1 MTPVLHRSRNIIA
14 SAWLALALTFGSTV
28 LAQSTLP
35 QAAEEALVEGEL
47 LVAEALA
54 TYPSQYPDRPLW
66 QAAFEAGRRAAGLAP
81 DRLEP
86 VHFLARAYT
95 LSHWIGP
102 AWSTWEDY
110 LRRGGVLNADD
121 QDLVASVG
129 KELGYGA
136 YERGD
141 VAGALQYY
149 LRVTDLV
156 PQDAEAHVWAGR
168 ILVENERPAESIPFW
183 EQATRLDPS
192 DDRSAYFLD
201 LAREQSR
208 WGSAPVNVFREGVNL
223 YEAGQPTEASERFAR
238 AVLLNPDYPTAWAWL
253 GRVAFEAGNYA
264 DAGTYYANAVRLEPG
279 NETYRYFL
287 NEAGR
292 LAGGA
297 PVDDED

>member
-1 MTPVLHRSRNIIA
+1 MNPILYRSRTIIA
-14 SAWLALALTFGSTV
+14 SASLAIALSFGTV
-28 LAQSTLP
+28 VWAQSTLP
-35 QAAEEALVEGEL
+35 QAAAEALVEGEL
-47 LVAEALA
+47 LITEALA

-86 VHFLARAYT
+86 LHFLARAYT

-110 LRRGGVLNADD
+110 LRRGGVLSSDD
-121 QDLVASVG
+121 QELVASVG

-141 VAGALQYY
+141 HELALQYY

-156 PQDAEAHVWAGR
+156 PQDAEAHVWVGR
-168 ILVENERPAESIPFW
+168 ILVESGRPAESIPFW
-183 EQATRLDPS
+183 DQVSRLDPA
-192 DDRSAYFLD
+192 DTRAAYFLD

-223 YEAGQPTEASERFAR
+223 YEAGQANEAAERFAR
-238 AVLLNPDYPTAWAWL
+238 AVLLNPDYPTPWAWL
-253 GRVAFEAGNYA
+253 GRVAFESGDYA

-287 NEAGR
+287 NESGR
-292 LAGGA
+292 LTGGV
-297 PVDDED
+297 PVDDQD